1 VRGRASHEALVKD
14 LAGEPDVLEH
24 LTQSGGRLLE
34 YLPATGFALW
44 IDGVFAAVGETP
56 AEVDVRRIVQWLN
69 GHGSGGL
76 FHTHCL
82 SDHYPPAAAFTQVA
96 AGMLALSV
104 SRSPRD
110 YLIWFRAELL
120 HTVEWAGDPTKPVIQ
135 GEDGVQLSPRKS
147 FAAWR
152 QQVSR
157 QAQPWSTEDVKMA
170 ESLRISLLEVVL
182 EHVDQLA
189 RERQRARLQQDAL
202 VAQLDDKIV
211 QWERTAA
218 QLKVESDRRAILED
232 ELSQVL
238 RRTVIEQEAE
248 RQRIARELHD
258 SLGQYLTAMQLD
270 LDGIARDGGVT
281 AAIKAR
287 IDRLKVLTADAGQE
301 VNHLAWEIRPTA
313 LDDLGLQTA
322 LQQLV
327 EEWTERS
334 GLAFDLHLTLDN
346 RRLPAAV
353 ESVLY
358 RVLQE
363 AILNVVKHA
372 EARRVGII
380 LEASKTEVSLIVED
394 DGKGFL
400 WTEESAKPST
410 RLGILGM
417 RERLALVGGSLE
429 IESSPGRGA
438 TLIVHVPL

>member
-1 VRGRASHEALVKD
+1 
-14 LAGEPDVLEH
+14 
-24 LTQSGGRLLE
+24 
-34 YLPATGFALW
+34 
-44 IDGVFAAVGETP
+44 
-56 AEVDVRRIVQWLN
+56 
-69 GHGSGGL
+69 
-76 FHTHCL
+76 
-82 SDHYPPAAAFTQVA
+82 
-96 AGMLALSV
+96 
-104 SRSPRD
+104 
-110 YLIWFRAELL
+110 
-120 HTVEWAGDPTKPVIQ
+120 
-135 GEDGVQLSPRKS
+135 
-147 FAAWR
+147 
-152 QQVSR
+152 
-157 QAQPWSTEDVKMA
+157 
-170 ESLRISLLEVVL
+170 
-182 EHVDQLA
+182 
-189 RERQRARLQQDAL
+189 
-202 VAQLDDKIV
+202 
-211 QWERTAA
+211 
-218 QLKVESDRRAILED
+218 
-232 ELSQVL
+232 
-238 RRTVIEQEAE
+238 
-248 RQRIARELHD
+248 LHD